1 MAQQRG
7 VKRAAKVLKRKQKLN
22 KLSHAGIARKADHG
36 DAHAGHDHAGHDHEH
51 GHGEHEHK
59 KGK

>member
-7 VKRAAKVLKRKQKLN
+7 VKRAAKVLKRKQKQT
-22 KLSHAGIARKADHG
+22 KLQHAGIARKADH
-36 DAHAGHDHAGHDHEH
+36 GHDHAGHDHEH

-59 KGK
+59 KSN